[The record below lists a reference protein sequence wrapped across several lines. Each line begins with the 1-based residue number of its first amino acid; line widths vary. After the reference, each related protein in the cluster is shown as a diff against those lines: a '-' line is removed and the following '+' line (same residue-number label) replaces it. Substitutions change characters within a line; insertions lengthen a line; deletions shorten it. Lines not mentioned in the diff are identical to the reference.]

1 MQKILKIL
9 MGIGLILLLIGSVTA
24 AEFDVD
30 TLQVPFGYSDL
41 KDGTSMLNDGH
52 TQLYVGKM
60 DNNPDVF
67 ESNVE
72 EQYIVTDIGNDT
84 YMFIDD
90 LLEMYG
96 FQEKVNID
104 GVDYLVSISKD
115 SPLSNADRT
124 LLKEDLDKFNEKNN
138 LEPIAV

>member
-1 MQKILKIL
+1 MKWKLL
-9 MGIGLILLLIGSVTA
+9 LGIGILFLLIGSATA
-24 AEFDVD
+24 FDVD
-30 TLQVPFGYSDL
+30 TLKTPFGYSDI
-41 KDGTSMLNDGH
+41 KDGTAMLNDGH

-60 DNNPDVF
+60 DDNPDVF

-72 EQYIVTDIGNDT
+72 EQYIISDIGNNT
-84 YMFIDD
+84 YLFTDD
-90 LLEMYG
+90 LLQMYG

>member
-1 MQKILKIL
+1 MSIIF
-9 MGIGLILLLIGSVTA
+9 LLIGTVS

-41 KDGTSMLNDGH
+41 KDGVSMLNDGH
-52 TQLYVGKM
+52 TELYVGKM
-60 DNNPDVF
+60 DDNPDVF

-72 EQYIVTDIGNDT
+72 EQYIVTDIGNNT
-84 YMFIDD
+84 YLFTDD
-90 LLEMYG
+90 LLQMYG

-115 SPLSNADRT
+115 SSLSNADRT
-124 LLKEDLDKFNEKNN
+124 LLKEDLDSFNEKNK

>member
-1 MQKILKIL
+1 MKILKIL
-9 MGIGLILLLIGSVTA
+9 IAMSIIFLLLGVVSA
-24 AEFDVD
+24 EEFDVD

-41 KDGTSMLNDGH
+41 EGGTAMLNDGH

-60 DNNPDVF
+60 SLNEEVF
-67 ESNVE
+67 DSNVE

-84 YMFIDD
+84 YLFTDD
-90 LLEMYG
+90 LLQMYG

-115 SPLSNADRT
+115 SPLSNADKT